1 MTDIVIIFLIGYF
14 LGSLPYGFI
23 LVKIFKHKDIRKLGS
38 KNIGA
43 TNVLRAG
50 YKWLA
55 LATLLADAFK
65 GFLAVIIVR
74 YMIFMHLF
82 ITPDIAFAALAG
94 LSAIIG
100 HMFPVWLKFKGG
112 KGVATSYGTILAISP
127 ILGII
132 ILLVW
137 LVVAALS
144 KYSSLAALLSFAVL
158 PIATYFLDPN
168 LQLFMA
174 IITLMIILKHK
185 ENIKRLLNGTETKI
199 KFRKMNETK

>member
-1 MTDIVIIFLIGYF
+1 MIDIAIIFGIGYL

-23 LVKIFKHKDIRKLGS
+23 LVKIFKHKDIRKIGS

-50 YKWLA
+50 YTWLA
-55 LATLLADAFK
+55 VATLLADAFK
-65 GFLAVIIVR
+65 GFLAVMIVK
-74 YMIFMHLF
+74 YMIFMNLF

-100 HMFPVWLKFKGG
+100 HMFPIWLKFKGG

-144 KYSSLAALLSFAVL
+144 KYSSLAALLSFASL
-158 PIATYFLDPN
+158 PIATYFLAPN

-174 IITLMIILKHK
+174 IITLMVFLKHK
-185 ENIKRLLNGTETKI
+185 ENIKRLLKGTETKI

>member
-1 MTDIVIIFLIGYF
+1 MIDIAIIFGIGYL

-23 LVKIFKHKDIRKLGS
+23 LVKIFKHKDIRKIGS

-50 YKWLA
+50 YTWLA
-55 LATLLADAFK
+55 VATLLADAFK
-65 GFLAVIIVR
+65 GFLAVMIVK
-74 YMIFMHLF
+74 YMIFMNLF

-100 HMFPVWLKFKGG
+100 HMFPIWLKFKGG

-144 KYSSLAALLSFAVL
+144 KYSSLAALISFASL
-158 PIATYFLDPN
+158 PIATYFLAPN

-174 IITLMIILKHK
+174 IITLMVFLKHK
-185 ENIKRLLNGTETKI
+185 ENIKRLLKGTETKI
-199 KFRKMNETK
+199 KFRKINETK

>member
-1 MTDIVIIFLIGYF
+1 MIDIAIIFGIGYF

-23 LVKIFKHKDIRKLGS
+23 LVKIFKHKDIRKIGS

-50 YKWLA
+50 YTWLA
-55 LATLLADAFK
+55 VATLLADAFK
-65 GFLAVIIVR
+65 GFLAVMVVK
-74 YMIFMHLF
+74 YMIFMNLF

-132 ILLVW
+132 ILIVW

-144 KYSSLAALLSFAVL
+144 KYSSLAALLSFASL
-158 PIATYFLDPN
+158 PIATYFLAPN

-174 IITLMIILKHK
+174 IITLMVFLKHK

>member
-1 MTDIVIIFLIGYF
+1 MIDIAIIFGIGYF

-23 LVKIFKHKDIRKLGS
+23 LVKIFKHKDIRKIGS

-50 YKWLA
+50 YTWLA
-55 LATLLADAFK
+55 VATLLADAFK
-65 GFLAVIIVR
+65 GFLAVMIVK
-74 YMIFMHLF
+74 YMIFMNLF

-132 ILLVW
+132 ILIVW

-144 KYSSLAALLSFAVL
+144 KYSSLAALLSFASL
-158 PIATYFLDPN
+158 PIATYFLAPN

-174 IITLMIILKHK
+174 IITLMVFLKHK

>member
-1 MTDIVIIFLIGYF
+1 MIDIAIIFGIGYL

-23 LVKIFKHKDIRKLGS
+23 LVKIFKHKDIRKIGS

-50 YKWLA
+50 YTWLA
-55 LATLLADAFK
+55 VATLLADAFK
-65 GFLAVIIVR
+65 GFLAVMIVK
-74 YMIFMHLF
+74 YMIFMNLF

-132 ILLVW
+132 ILIVW

-144 KYSSLAALLSFAVL
+144 KYSSLAALLSFASL
-158 PIATYFLDPN
+158 PIATYFLAPN

-174 IITLMIILKHK
+174 IITLMVFLKHK